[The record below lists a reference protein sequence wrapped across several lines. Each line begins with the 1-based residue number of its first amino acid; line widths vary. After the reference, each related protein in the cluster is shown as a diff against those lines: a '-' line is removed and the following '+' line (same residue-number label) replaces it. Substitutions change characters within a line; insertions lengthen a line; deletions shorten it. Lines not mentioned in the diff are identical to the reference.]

1 MRTRTLVLALAVAAL
16 VPTSAFAQ
24 QGGGQGGMGRGG
36 MGGQGMAGL
45 MAARNLV
52 EQGNVAF
59 LAGRSEMQLTAEQS
73 AALRVIA
80 ERWDAETKEA
90 REQVRPLLPQPG
102 QAGPGG
108 MGGGD
113 RQAMMQ
119 RFQEMAGVIQKLVE
133 DDRKAVDEAM
143 KHLNETQ
150 QATARRLL
158 EERNQ
163 PRRPGA

>member
-24 QGGGQGGMGRGG
+24 QGGQGGMGRG
-36 MGGQGMAGL
+36 MGGQGMGGL

-59 LAGRSEMQLTAEQS
+59 LAGRSELQLTAEQT

-90 REQVRPLLPQPG
+90 REQVRPLMPAPG
-102 QAGPGG
+102 QAGAGMGG

-119 RFQEMAGVIQKLVE
+119 RFQELAPVIQKLVE
-133 DDRKAVDEAM
+133 DDRKALDEAM
-143 KHLNETQ
+143 KHLSEAQ
-150 QATARRLL
+150 QATARRLV

-163 PRRPGA
+163 PRRPGS